1 MNKIEKILIAEDELL
16 FVKVMRLEFEKKGF
30 QIESVVDAQNAFA
43 KAVEYQPDLIL
54 LDVRLKNNT
63 SGIEAARKIRA
74 SGIQTPIIFT
84 TGNSFESTSSQ
95 IEDISDAKILI
106 KPIDFRQLFELIL
119 NLELNF

>member
-74 SGIQTPIIFT
+74 FGIQTPIIFT
-84 TGNSFESTSSQ
+84 TGNSFESTRSQ
-95 IEDISDAKILI
+95 IEDISNAKILI